1 MEIKSIN
8 AQIIK
13 SLDDD
18 ILSLKGNVIIKTDVM
33 DLWAD
38 EATYDRTKQVIN
50 LNGNIRALSKNLKI
64 NAEAMKADFF
74 KQEFY
79 LKGSSFK
86 FMEKA
91 FGEAKHININTNSDI
106 ELLNVSISSCEKE
119 SLSWDL
125 IAEKISVVD
134 QGENAVIR
142 NVSLKVNKYSIFYLP
157 FVRTAI
163 GKEKTSGFLSPSIKQ
178 GDDGLR
184 SFLALFLQSGPQL

>member
-1 MEIKSIN
+1 MSKEYPFIQILIGYLIIFVPFVLQASEANDLEIKSIN
-8 AQIIK
+8 AQVIK

-38 EATYDRTKQVIN
+38 EATYDRTNQLIN

-64 NAEAMKADFF
+64 NAEVMKADFF

-91 FGEAKHININTNSDI
+91 FGEAQHVNINTNSDI
-106 ELLNVSISSCEKE
+106 ELLNISISSCEKE
-119 SLSWDL
+119 SLSWATSQKKFL
-125 IAEKISVVD
+125 I
-134 QGENAVIR
+134 
-142 NVSLKVNKYSIFYLP
+142 
-157 FVRTAI
+157 
-163 GKEKTSGFLSPSIKQ
+163 
-178 GDDGLR
+178 
-184 SFLALFLQSGPQL
+184 